1 MIPILNFMIKQG
13 REISRKKKWVLK
25 RKPHGEKNAAVARDR
40 RPLIILL
47 LVQLSSPNQETPK
60 ANKPRNTSTKG
71 GCFAWE
77 YVV

>member
-1 MIPILNFMIKQG
+1 MIPIQAILNFMIKLE

-25 RKPHGEKNAAVARDR
+25 RKPHGEKNAVVARDR

-47 LVQLSSPNQETPK
+47 LVQLSSPK